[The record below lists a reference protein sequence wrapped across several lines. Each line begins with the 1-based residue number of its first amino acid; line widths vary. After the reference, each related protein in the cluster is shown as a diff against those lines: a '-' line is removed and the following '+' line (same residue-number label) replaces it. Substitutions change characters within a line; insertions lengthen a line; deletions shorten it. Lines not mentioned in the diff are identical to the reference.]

1 MVLVFYFL
9 NRGESAS
16 KKEEENQIRGAKN
29 GRDYSSQSS
38 QNRILLGWTLSWIQE
53 NDTREEDRVRVVE
66 KKVKDTSTSASKIIN
81 EAMQTNI
88 NYP

>member
-38 QNRILLGWTLSWIQE
+38 QNRILLG
-53 NDTREEDRVRVVE
+53 
-66 KKVKDTSTSASKIIN
+66 
-81 EAMQTNI
+81 
-88 NYP
+88 